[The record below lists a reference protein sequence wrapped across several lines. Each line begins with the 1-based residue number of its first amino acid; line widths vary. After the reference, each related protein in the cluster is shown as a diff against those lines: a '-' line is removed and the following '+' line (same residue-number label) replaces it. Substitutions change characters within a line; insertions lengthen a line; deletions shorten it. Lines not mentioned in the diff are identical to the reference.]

1 MGSSEEHADE
11 HAAPAPAF
19 HRYNTLDSNP
29 TTPTS
34 ATKPHFTFDTTDT
47 GFPSSSTEYHPA
59 HDGDLPQRPPPSRR
73 HIVFR
78 YWQWEIACLAVS
90 VALIGAIIGI
100 LCHYE
105 GQQMPRWP
113 FSINLNTII
122 ALLATIL
129 RTTMLV
135 AAAEVI
141 SQAKWDWFSRPRPL
155 SHLND
160 FESASRGVAGSLKLL
175 FVAPQASLAIVAA
188 LITISSLAIGPFT
201 QQAIKTVA
209 CPQILEE
216 ANASIPVAHS
226 MPGRAK
232 YYRIGAGQWEVD
244 VDMKGAMI
252 QAMTNPSSNDSKIVA
267 SCETGNCTFPSGA
280 DGITHSSIAMCS
292 TCFDTTPLI
301 EEKVNTT
308 LTGHPTNY
316 TLPNGQWVSQ
326 WNEGIYLNTRAEWN
340 LSWASSAFTDE
351 YRSVAQDSLLNL
363 TVMSFTDAPC
373 ASDAGKLDCPH
384 SAQATI
390 HGKNQVTDY
399 IATTCAFYPCMQNY
413 NAKLTRGALEE
424 RVVSSV
430 PAVKNWVEA
439 GIPAGD
445 MFSAYA
451 NHTALKTPCTLDNA
465 TYELKTNWADISRG
479 VPGRQFVGINI
490 EGTNYTAPNECLYK
504 MEAIYGMAM
513 KAFMERLLAGS
524 CTYNRRQGDQLW
536 CQADLWWIA
545 PFYGQGNAT
554 FSSVERQFREYATAI
569 TNKFRA
575 VGGSNY
581 NASEVEAA
589 RGSVVRMT
597 VCTNFDWRWLLLPI
611 GLVGATGAMLVLMIL
626 QNCHDDGQPVWKSSL
641 FPLLFHG
648 FHTSQPS
655 TMISSGPR
663 PVMNL
668 DDMRGEASVKLA
680 KFRRGH
686 DAGFV
691 DVGEASGSK
700 RPRDIDMDI
709 LLRNR

>member
-19 HRYNTLDSNP
+19 HRYNTLDSDYP

-34 ATKPHFTFDTTDT
+34 ATKPSFTFAAADA
-47 GFPSSSTEYHPA
+47 GFASSSTEYKPVH
-59 HDGDLPQRPPPSRR
+59 HGGLPPRPSPSVY

-78 YWQWEIACLAVS
+78 YWQWEIVSLAVS
-90 VALIGAIIGI
+90 VVLIGAIIGI

-105 GQQMPRWP
+105 GQPMPRWP
-113 FSINLNTII
+113 FSINLNTLI

-175 FVAPQASLAIVAA
+175 FVAPQSTLAIVAA
-188 LITISSLAIGPFT
+188 LVTISSLAIGPFT
-201 QQAIKTVA
+201 QQALRTVA
-209 CPQILEE
+209 CPQVLEE

-232 YYRIGAGQWEVD
+232 YFRIGAGQWEVD

-252 QAMTNPSSNDSKIVA
+252 QAMTNPFSNDSKIVA
-267 SCETGNCTFPSGA
+267 SCETGNCTFPASA

-292 TCFDTTPLI
+292 TCFDTTSLI
-301 EEKVNTT
+301 REEVNTT
-308 LTGHPTNY
+308 IINNPTNY

-326 WNEGIYLNTRAEWN
+326 FNEGVYLNTRADWN
-340 LSWASSAFTDE
+340 LSWAEPAFTDE
-351 YRSVAQDSLLNL
+351 YRTVAQDSLLNL
-363 TVMSFTDAPC
+363 TVLSFTDAPC
-373 ASDAGKLDCPH
+373 TNDSGKLDCPH
-384 SAQATI
+384 QAQATV
-390 HGKNQVTDY
+390 HGTNQVTDY

-413 NAKLTRGALEE
+413 HATLTRGVLEE

-430 PAVKNWVEA
+430 PARKNWVEA
-439 GIPAGD
+439 GLPAGGAL
-445 MFSAYA
+445 FSPYL
-451 NHTALKTPCTLDNA
+451 NHTALKTPCRLDNA
-465 TYELKTNWADISRG
+465 TYDLKTNWSGIPR
-479 VPGRQFVGINI
+479 VPGREFVGINVD
-490 EGTNYTAPNECLYK
+490 GANYTAPNECLYK
-504 MEAIYGMAM
+504 LESIYGLAM
-513 KAFMERLLAGS
+513 TAFMEPLLAGA
-524 CTYNRRQGDQLW
+524 CTFNRRQGDQLW
-536 CQADLWWIA
+536 CGDRWWLA
-545 PFYGQGNAT
+545 PFYNRGDAT
-554 FSSVERQFREYATAI
+554 FRSVDRQFREYATAI
-569 TNKFRA
+569 THKFRA

-581 NASEVEAA
+581 DANEAETA
-589 RGSVVRMT
+589 RGSVVRST
-597 VCTNFDWRWLLLPI
+597 VCTHFDWRWLLLPI
-611 GLVGATGAMLVLMIL
+611 GLTAATGALLVRMIL
-626 QNCHDDGQPVWKSSL
+626 QNCRDDGQPVWKSSL

-648 FHTSQPS
+648 FHTSQPT
-655 TMISSGPR
+655 TMAGGPR

-691 DVGEASGSK
+691 DVGEASGA
-700 RPRDIDMDI
+700 RPRDIDMDV